1 MNVEVPLR
9 EVFKH
14 ATIKELAG
22 YIRGAEQ
29 NIYASI
35 PAVQEKEYYPLSSA
49 QRRLY
54 ILNQI
59 EGSST
64 SYNMPAVMVVEGD
77 LDRERFEE
85 AFRALVN
92 RHETLRTSFE
102 MIDGEPVQR
111 VHKELDFKLS
121 YTETE
126 RRGCPQHQ

>member
-1 MNVEVPLR
+1 MAEIWKEVLGVDRVGITHNFFELGGHSLKATALVSKLHKEMNVEVPLR

-14 ATIKELAG
+14 ATIKELAE

-35 PAVQEKEYYPLSSA
+35 PAAHEREYYPLSSA

-54 ILNQI
+54 ILNQM

-77 LDRERFEE
+77 
-85 AFRALVN
+85 
-92 RHETLRTSFE
+92 T
-102 MIDGEPVQR
+102 G
-111 VHKELDFKLS
+111 
-121 YTETE
+121 
-126 RRGCPQHQ
+126 